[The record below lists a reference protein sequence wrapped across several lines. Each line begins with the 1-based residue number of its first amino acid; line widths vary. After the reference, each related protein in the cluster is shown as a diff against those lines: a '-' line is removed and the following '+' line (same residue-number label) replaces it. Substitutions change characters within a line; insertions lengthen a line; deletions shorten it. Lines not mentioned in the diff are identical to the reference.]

1 MATVEESSSN
11 VTANAQ
17 EILVLPSRITALVES
32 IASHTAAIS
41 STRGRI
47 TDTADHIHS
56 THRDILEMSVRILE
70 QTLHGSVARG
80 LKSRAEHLSSVAKAL
95 DFKIR

>member
-1 MATVEESSSN
+1 MAIVEESSS
-11 VTANAQ
+11 TTNAQ
-17 EILVLPSRITALVES
+17 ETPLLPARITALINS

-41 STRGRI
+41 STRARI
-47 TDTADHIHS
+47 TDLADHIHT

-70 QTLHGSVARG
+70 QTIHGSVARG
-80 LKSRAEHLSSVAKAL
+80 LKARVEHLSSVAKAL

>member
-1 MATVEESSSN
+1 MASVEASAS
-11 VTANAQ
+11 TANAQ
-17 EILVLPSRITALVES
+17 DPLFPARITALIDS
-32 IASHTAAIS
+32 IATHTAAIS
-41 STRGRI
+41 STRARI
-47 TDTADHIHS
+47 TDIADHIHS

-80 LKSRAEHLSSVAKAL
+80 LKARAEHLSSVAKAL